1 MKETV
6 RELHD
11 ALEKLRRGQHEEID
25 AIRMLELFEL
35 LTAAHQGYWGDGRA
49 DRNASR
55 AHQAGV
61 SLNPT

>member
-25 AIRMLELFEL
+25 PIRMLELFEW
-35 LTAAHQGYWGDGRA
+35 LTAAHQGYWAAMAAQIATQVVRIRPA
-49 DRNASR
+49 C
-55 AHQAGV
+55 Q
-61 SLNPT
+61 